1 MNEQD
6 YKSHRQLVITW
17 HVLIALGL
25 IALLG
30 GSIRYLMVCPADQVY
45 PASLLILVS
54 FILVG
59 IYLHTRRFALKAQDR
74 AIRAEE
80 NLRYFML
87 TGKRLDDR
95 IVMKQLIALRFAGD
109 EEFPALARRT
119 ADEKLEPDAIK
130 KEIKNWRAD
139 WHRV

>member
-54 FILVG
+54 FILIG

-95 IVMKQLIALRFAGD
+95 IGMKQLIALRFAGD
-109 EEFPALARRT
+109 EEFPALVQRA

-130 KEIKNWRAD
+130 KEIRNWRAD

>member
-1 MNEQD
+1 
-6 YKSHRQLVITW
+6 
-17 HVLIALGL
+17 
-25 IALLG
+25 
-30 GSIRYLMVCPADQVY
+30 
-45 PASLLILVS
+45 
-54 FILVG
+54 
-59 IYLHTRRFALKAQDR
+59 
-74 AIRAEE
+74 
-80 NLRYFML
+80 ML

>member
-17 HVLIALGL
+17 HILIALGL

-54 FILVG
+54 FILIC

-95 IVMKQLIALRFAGD
+95 IGMKQLIALRFAGD
-109 EEFPALARRT
+109 EEFPALARRA

-130 KEIKNWRAD
+130 KEIRNWRAD

>member
-6 YKSHRQLVITW
+6 FKSHRQLVITW

-30 GSIRYLMVCPADQVY
+30 GSIRYLIVCPANQAY

-54 FILVG
+54 FILIG

-80 NLRYFML
+80 NLRYFIL
-87 TGKRLDDR
+87 TGKRLDAR
-95 IVMKQLIALRFAGD
+95 IAMKQLIALRFAGD
-109 EEFPALARRT
+109 DEFPALAQRA

-130 KEIKNWRAD
+130 KEIRNWRAD

>member
-6 YKSHRQLVITW
+6 YKNHRQLVITW

-45 PASLLILVS
+45 TASLLILVS
-54 FILVG
+54 FILIG

>member
-17 HVLIALGL
+17 HILIALGL

-54 FILVG
+54 FILIG